1 MSKPDPKIAPK
12 YAQLLDLIQY
22 ETSLGLQLQDRL
34 SQERKCLE
42 SQDLLQ
48 LQQLLC
54 DKAELLAEIETV
66 REKRSQ
72 FLKVNQLDFGS
83 EELENHL
90 QKSAEP
96 IANSCAESLTACD
109 EVFNLASKYN
119 ELNGLL
125 IVSSRKRNL
134 RRLDIFKGI
143 SETQKIYDAQG
154 QTALAGPTQARKLS

>member
-1 MSKPDPKIAPK
+1 MSNSEPKISPK

-22 ETSLGLQLQDRL
+22 EISLGLQLQDRL
-34 SQERKCLE
+34 SQERKYLE

-66 REKRSQ
+66 REKRTH
-72 FLKVNQLDFGS
+72 FLSASGIALSPED
-83 EELENHL
+83 LENHL
-90 QKSAEP
+90 LQSAEP
-96 IANSCAESLTACD
+96 MASSCAESLNACE

-143 SETQKIYDAQG
+143 SETQKIYDSQG
-154 QTALAGPTQARKLS
+154 QTALAGPTQARKLA